1 MHDSDICSDLRFPQC
16 PKLRSLHARSFILW
30 FAVAAA
36 TVSPEAV
43 GKPAGQKSFRSAWK
57 SDPRSDPVSWLL
69 QHISDRELRR
79 LQLPGLLSRLLPP
92 PPPVEDVDSA
102 SGGSG
107 SSSILPVQQQ
117 ALVVRGVASIVLQQ
131 WLLLSADVLLL
142 LRRLLHPEKQLCRRI
157 GEHSGHSPL
166 LGREQRQQDARR
178 KRVRTS
184 EVGAQGMTDEKDAD
198 EAAEVMLARAV
209 ALQQQQR
216 QGSEEESQQRL
227 RRLGSVFASH
237 LQAAESCVSGG
248 RDSSLLLLQRG
259 VPDLF
264 SACWATVSTPLRSG
278 GRRTEAISSSAAHQQ
293 QFGSHEKALAA
304 LSADSR
310 APGMSWRRWALGN
323 PCGPA
328 AAPSAAASS
337 GAAAERS
344 GAAAAETNIDNTLE
358 ETGHAEEE
366 SAGFGDMWDPLPEE
380 TQTDELFQQKDVLR
394 NVELLL
400 QPADALDENLWCNHK
415 AHRRKS
421 VSAGTAR
428 VAMMFSS
435 EKARLLR
442 LNVFTVPSAVLGESR
457 ATRSRDLPDR
467 AKNFF
472 ANRPLRFGRAPETS
486 TSCETILERK
496 SQHGRGVPAGRAAE
510 APAKKHSN
518 DAFQRPSSSPSY
530 LSGPAYLASAAAS
543 HADFRKEAREST
555 EEDRVWQRRSWGG
568 DFTLYTEAELHQH
581 QQREQQDGTRNVQ
594 KNTDIMNSSEYVE
607 VLRGIFDSSS
617 MQQRATQ
624 THLTQIPRESDSASS
639 RRGSSRRTSGLS
651 YPSSEPSLE
660 GIPFEDFPHFGWF
673 PSELSENQQQHEY
686 LEAHGADT
694 ASRRLRE
701 LLQQYASRH
710 LEGLHHSTFDTMPQ
724 AQKPQRQESTVPL
737 SKLLPR
743 GRVDTRTAC
752 CTFSH
757 LLLLHRHGSI
767 KLEQQPQVLN
777 TPLNNPYP
785 EVYVHISRP
794 WCTSDDSTAEANQR
808 DSTPQQEQQTHDD
821 LQQHQEPRGLGTQ
834 SDAKTV
840 TTVSNSEDTTPHQ
853 HEKQVPMCRSATSAT
868 LCRRA
873 DRHLT
878 PHRAA

>member
-1 MHDSDICSDLRFPQC
+1 MD
-16 PKLRSLHARSFILW
+16 
-30 FAVAAA
+30 AA
-36 TVSPEAV
+36 TDDKLVLVATGTTLFGRIVSIGALPF
-43 GKPAGQKSFRSAWK
+43 PSATETN
-57 SDPRSDPVSWLL
+57 SRTRRGHGGVSK
-69 QHISDRELRR
+69 HISDRELRR

-421 VSAGTAR
+421 GKVVQLDPVICRTERRTSLLIDPFGLEGLPRHLQAAKQFSNAKANMAELYALHP
-428 VAMMFSS
+428 VACLY
-435 EKARLLR
+435 RRLQQQLLR
-442 LNVFTVPSAVLGESR
+442 STEKFGESVR
-457 ATRSRDLPDR
+457 
-467 AKNFF
+467 
-472 ANRPLRFGRAPETS
+472 
-486 TSCETILERK
+486 I
-496 SQHGRGVPAGRAAE
+496 GVPAGRAAE